1 MSIKIHVVLAERG
14 IVAISGEDS
23 RDFLQGL
30 ITNDIQRVSP
40 TCAIYAALL
49 TPQGKFLH
57 DFFIAEHKDQTS
69 DHVPHALEG
78 RHRG

>member
-1 MSIKIHVVLAERG
+1 MKMKVHVPLSTRG
-14 IVAISGEDS
+14 VIAISGEPA

-49 TPQGKFLH
+49 TPQGRV
-57 DFFIAEHKDQTS
+57 S
-69 DHVPHALEG
+69 P
-78 RHRG
+78 

>member
-1 MSIKIHVVLAERG
+1 MKMKVHVPLSTRG
-14 IVAISGEDS
+14 VIAISGEPA

-30 ITNDIQRVSP
+30 ITNNIQRVSP

-57 DFFIAEHKDQTS
+57 DFFIVTHKD
-69 DHVPHALEG
+69 
-78 RHRG
+78 